1 MLGSYTCTLTVIL
14 AGYSLHSVPV
24 LRDTIDS
31 GYLVQ
36 LAIAPKVAEDITDTK
51 DVKEAESQ
59 DYLTSA
65 QWFEEDIPH
74 KQGDFTTDVQD
85 SNKKSSRNYDKSLE
99 KNKTRKAT
107 KLEFDKGQL
116 IFSDLSKNDGNI
128 TMADKD
134 LSLQEIMKTLLLQS
148 HVETAV
154 PSNQTCMAAL
164 MDKMAQNN
172 SKDKPTESKA
182 LQLLVKLIQ
191 KTCKNSTFCSAT
203 IENAQSCPEKVKIE
217 KRYFAEDE
225 FVKADCIIQCI
236 IE

>member
-99 KNKTRKAT
+99 KNKTRKVT

-191 KTCKNSTFCSAT
+191 KTCKNSTFCSET

>member
-36 LAIAPKVAEDITDTK
+36 LAIAPKLAEDITDTK

-99 KNKTRKAT
+99 KNKTRKVT

-191 KTCKNSTFCSAT
+191 KTCKNSTFCSET

>member
-1 MLGSYTCTLTVIL
+1 M
-14 AGYSLHSVPV
+14 
-24 LRDTIDS
+24 
-31 GYLVQ
+31 
-36 LAIAPKVAEDITDTK
+36 
-51 DVKEAESQ
+51 
-59 DYLTSA
+59 
-65 QWFEEDIPH
+65 
-74 KQGDFTTDVQD
+74 
-85 SNKKSSRNYDKSLE
+85 E